1 MRLLLG
7 SALAR
12 GRRYAFPAAWV
23 AVLATGVGLRQ
34 PLPII
39 DAGQFLSFNPND
51 QLPVHL
57 PDFISPMNADT
68 AALIFVSNDIA
79 VASIDPEVTKADLE
93 ADDLQS
99 RFNVRDIAGGHG
111 RFAAPGNA
119 VRRQEQARI
128 NPKTADELAGFF
140 RDQSYTLTDVRLG
153 VAVPQIKVERVPDDL
168 NTKDGVER
176 KLLFITALLPV
187 ILDVNQRVSVER
199 EQLLSLQEKLLENP
213 DSLTPFDR
221 AWIAQ
226 LADRYEMPID
236 QVDKEQITRL
246 LHRVDIVPPSM
257 AIAQSGV
264 ESGWGTSFA
273 ARNGNA
279 LFGQIQS
286 AGQHSVSVSWKPGA
300 GMPQPFANVGEA
312 AEAYVAN
319 LNTHPAY
326 SAFRHERAA
335 MRDRGENPDGYR
347 LIGQLLRYSERG
359 LGYVQFVR
367 QVMRE
372 DKLTDFDT
380 AKLSGF

>member
-1 MRLLLG
+1 MRFLIV

-23 AVLATGVGLRQ
+23 AVLATGVGLRE
-34 PLPII
+34 PLPTI
-39 DAGQFLSFNPND
+39 DAGQLLSFNPPVQAPD
-51 QLPVHL
+51 SLPE
-57 PDFISPMNADT
+57 FTSPLNADT
-68 AALIFVSNDIA
+68 TALIFVSNDV
-79 VASIDPEVTKADLE
+79 VANNVEPDA
-93 ADDLQS
+93 QS
-99 RFNVRDIAGGHG
+99 HFNVRDIAGGHG

-140 RDQSYTLTDVRLG
+140 RDQAYTLTDVRMG

-168 NTKDGVER
+168 STKDGVER

-187 ILDVNQRVSVER
+187 ILDVNQRVLAER
-199 EQLLSLQEKLLENP
+199 EQLIHLQDKFTQDP
-213 DSLTPFDR
+213 DSLTSFDR
-221 AWIAQ
+221 AWIVQ
-226 LADRYEMPID
+226 LADRYEMPIE
-236 QVDKEQITRL
+236 QVDKDQLAHL
-246 LHRVDIVPPSM
+246 LRRVDVVPPSM

-273 ARNGNA
+273 ARTGNA

-286 AGQHSVSVSWKPGA
+286 AGQHAVAVSWKPGA
-300 GMPQPFANVGEA
+300 GMPQPFANMGEA

-326 SAFRHERAA
+326 AAFRRERAA
-335 MRDRGENPDGYR
+335 MRERGENPDGYK

-380 AKLSGF
+380 AKLSGFQ